1 MTQNQT
7 ELGSVY
13 LRRLQG
19 WRALAEK
26 LTDLQDQQVCDQS
39 TKYLLMLGTQNGI
52 ISQPLELQE
61 LDALFDLILEQ
72 ISMLEDMIESL

>member
-19 WRALAEK
+19 WRALAEE
-26 LTDLQDQQVCDQS
+26 LRDLCYQQDRDQS
-39 TKYLLMLGTQNGI
+39 TKYLLMLSTQNGM
-52 ISQPLELQE
+52 ISQPLELDE
-61 LDALFDLILEQ
+61 LDDLFEF
-72 ISMLEDMIESL
+72 ISARIGMLEDMIERL